1 MGVGLEG
8 RYIISRRG
16 NVLLESMSYGM
27 VCIVLSEVIDWS
39 WKNVVRVMMRTASWL
54 LYFELQ

>member
-16 NVLLESMSYGM
+16 NVLLESMSYGR

-39 WKNVVRVMMRTASWL
+39 WKNVGRVMRTASWL